1 MRSTWV
7 AKYTFDLEPVSVER
21 IDVLASMLRDQA
33 EGLKRMEREL
43 QNIQGGQTPMYLQ
56 LEASLN
62 LCWNKIE
69 SDVVIVSKRI
79 SIVVSCISDD
89 DCDEE
94 VDLMKN
100 KKYIQISECGYSKDC
115 YESIPLNYI
124 ERMEKNDELTV
135 VCTCG
140 VGTSYLSIVRLGN

>member
-33 EGLKRMEREL
+33 EGLKDGTRATEYPRWS
-43 QNIQGGQTPMYLQ
+43 N
-56 LEASLN
+56 
-62 LCWNKIE
+62 
-69 SDVVIVSKRI
+69 SDVSPARGKLEPLVDI

-100 KKYIQISECGYSKDC
+100 KKYIQVSECGYSKDC
-115 YESIPLNYI
+115 YESIPPNYI
-124 ERMEKNDELTV
+124 ERMEKSDELTV
-135 VCTCG
+135 ACTCG